1 MENQNPLIRL
11 YRSVSLVQQIAIGL
25 VGGILLALVSKEA
38 AGYIS
43 IFGTLFISAL
53 KSVAPVLVLILVAN
67 AIASH
72 RKGTQSNTGQLV
84 MLYLVGMFAAS
95 VIAVIVSYLFPSNL
109 GALKGIEDV
118 GLTAPNSVKDV
129 MMTLVG
135 KMIDNPFN
143 AVVQANYIGLIVW
156 GIGLGIALRHA
167 TETTKTVVNDL
178 SESIMFIVRIV
189 IRCAPLGVFGLV
201 ASTVADAGIENLL
214 NYVHV
219 IVVLVGCMAFV
230 ALVVNPLIMFVIS
243 KRNPYPL
250 VFAALRESGIPAFF
264 TRSSAANIPV
274 NMEFCKKHGFDEEV
288 YSVGV
293 PLGAAINM
301 SGAAITISVLTLATA
316 YTLGVKVDI
325 PSALLLSVVSA
336 VCACGASGVA
346 GGSLLLIPVACS
358 MFNISNDIAMQV
370 VAIGVMIGVVQ
381 DSVETAVNSSTDVM
395 FIGAIDQA
403 RKNKIV

>member
-1 MENQNPLIRL
+1 MEKQNPLIRL
-11 YRSVSLVQQIAIGL
+11 YHRVSLVQQIAIGL
-25 VGGILLALVSKEA
+25 IAGILLALASKEA
-38 AGYIS
+38 ASYIS
-43 IFGTLFISAL
+43 IFGTLFINAL

-84 MLYLVGMFAAS
+84 MLYLIGMFAAS
-95 VIAVIVSYLFPSNL
+95 LIAVIVSYLFPSNL
-109 GALKGIEDV
+109 GVLKGAEDV
-118 GLTAPNSVKDV
+118 GLSAPNSVQEV
-129 MMTLVG
+129 LMTLVG

-156 GIGLGIALRHA
+156 GIGLGVALRHA

-219 IVVLVGCMAFV
+219 IVVLVGCMALV
-230 ALVVNPLIMFVIS
+230 ALVVNPLIVFLIS
-243 KRNPYPL
+243 KRNPFPL
-250 VFAALRESGIPAFF
+250 VFRALKESGVPAFF

-274 NMEFCKKHGFDEEV
+274 NMEFSKKYGFDEEV

-316 YTLGVKVDI
+316 HTLGVQVDI
-325 PSALLLSVVSA
+325 FSALLLSVVSA

-370 VAIGVMIGVVQ
+370 VGIGVMIGVIQ
-381 DSVETAVNSSTDVM
+381 DSVETAVNSSTDVV
-395 FIGAIDQA
+395 FIGAISQA
-403 RKNKIV
+403 KQNS